1 MKPNKIEDLIA
12 ANAMYRP
19 ATLDSGSADK
29 HVTCKLGDA
38 APVYLWGTYNILKE
52 TYGQMVFQEDLAQIS
67 REIGGFS
74 LGEGVKLVKLISKK
88 SR

>member
-29 HVTCKLGDA
+29 YVTCKLGDA
-38 APVYLWGTYNILKE
+38 GPVYLWGTYNILKE

>member
-29 HVTCKLGDA
+29 YVTCKLGDA
-38 APVYLWGTYNILKE
+38 AQYI
-52 TYGQMVFQEDLAQIS
+52 YGEHI
-67 REIGGFS
+67 IY
-74 LGEGVKLVKLISKK
+74 
-88 SR
+88 